1 MDAFLLLLER
11 AALHVHTT
19 MCYTA
24 VKGVVSRHEKLLTVP
39 IPLQGPF
46 CKLKFPCAYK
56 SGLISNLS
64 YQET

>member
-24 VKGVVSRHEKLLTVP
+24 VKGVVSWHEKLLTVP
-39 IPLQGPF
+39 IPLQ
-46 CKLKFPCAYK
+46 LKFPCAYK